1 MSTILDTIVARK
13 REEILARRAATSM
26 VQLEA
31 RIADSAVPRGFAAN
45 LAMVAETG
53 PAMIAEIKRG
63 SPSLG
68 LIRPDLVAANQAQA
82 YTKGG
87 AAALSVLTDI
97 DFFFGSDADFASA
110 REATPLPM
118 LRKEFIIDEYQ
129 LYESRALGADCVL
142 LILAILSDKQVTVL
156 AETAHALGMD
166 VLAETHTA
174 DEIKRARDHVPY
186 DLLGINNRNLKTFE
200 TNAQTTFDL
209 AGDLPAES
217 LVAES
222 GLHSPD
228 VIADFLD
235 AGIRRFL
242 IGEAFV
248 RAPDPEATVA
258 SFFAAKRQA

>member
-1 MSTILDTIVARK
+1 MSTILDSIVARK
-13 REEILARRAATSM
+13 QEEIAARKATTSRD
-26 VQLEA
+26 VLEA
-31 RIADSAVPRGFAAN
+31 RIAESAKLRGFAAN
-45 LAMVAETG
+45 LAKVAETG
-53 PAMIAEIKRG
+53 PAIIAEVKRG

-68 LIRPDLVAANQAQA
+68 LIRPDMVAPDQAAA
-82 YTKGG
+82 YTAGG

-97 DFFFGSDADFASA
+97 DFFFGSDTDFATA

-142 LILAILSDKQVTVL
+142 LILAILSDAQVAAL
-156 AETAHALGMD
+156 AESAKKLGMD
-166 VLAETHTA
+166 VLVETHTA
-174 DEIKRARDHVPY
+174 DEIKRARDHVAF
-186 DLLGINNRNLKTFE
+186 DLLGINNRNLKTFD
-200 TNAQTTFDL
+200 TDARTTFDL
-209 AGDLPAES
+209 AAETS
-217 LVAES
+217 VNTLVAES

-248 RAPDPEATVA
+248 RSADPQATVA
-258 SFFAAKRQA
+258 SFFAAKRQS

>member
-13 REEILARRAATSM
+13 REEIAVRKAATSM
-26 VQLEA
+26 PQLEV
-31 RIADSAVPRGFAAN
+31 RIAESANPRGFAAN
-45 LAMVAETG
+45 LAKVAESG
-53 PAMIAEIKRG
+53 PAIIAEVKRG

-68 LIRPDLVAANQAQA
+68 LIRPDLIAADQAAA
-82 YTKGG
+82 YTAGG

-97 DFFFGSDADFASA
+97 DFFFGSDADFAGA
-110 REATPLPM
+110 RKASPLPM

-142 LILAILSDKQVTVL
+142 LILAILSDAQVTAL

-174 DEIKRARDHVPY
+174 DEIKRARDHVPF
-186 DLLGINNRNLKTFE
+186 DLLGINNRNLKTFD

-209 AGDLPAES
+209 AGDAAVDT

-222 GLHSPD
+222 GLHTPD

-248 RAPDPEATVA
+248 RADDPQATVA
-258 SFFAAKRQA
+258 SFFAAQRQA

>member
-1 MSTILDTIVARK
+1 MSTILDTIVGRK
-13 REEILARRAATSM
+13 RVEIAERKAQTSQA
-26 VQLEA
+26 QLEA
-31 RIADSAVPRGFAAN
+31 RIAESADPRGFAAN
-45 LAMVAETG
+45 LARVAESG
-53 PAMIAEIKRG
+53 PAIIAEIKRG

-68 LIRPDLVAANQAQA
+68 LIRPDLVAAEQAKA
-82 YTKGG
+82 YTAGG

-97 DFFFGSDADFASA
+97 DFFFGSDADFAEA
-110 REATPLPM
+110 RAVTPLPM
-118 LRKEFIIDEYQ
+118 LRKEFIIDEWQ

-142 LILAILSDKQVTVL
+142 LILAILSDAEATRL
-156 AETAHALGMD
+156 AESAKALGMD

-174 DEIKRARDHVPY
+174 EEIRRARDHVPY
-186 DLLGINNRNLKTFE
+186 DLLGINNRNLKTFD
-200 TNAQTTFDL
+200 TDAQTTFDL
-209 AGDLPAES
+209 AGDAPLDT

-235 AGIRRFL
+235 AGICRFL

-248 RAPDPEATVA
+248 RAADPQAQVA